1 MQSAMWV
8 KTSAFIDLQRHYAP
22 YAVLVGTET
31 NGEANISD
39 MEIYAVSNM
48 WVKISDL
55 TFIDQLLTNC
65 WKPRLIMTEGQQK
78 NRRQEKAD
86 KPAIRHRYFQKDEE
100 DEEAKGK
107 STWEIVREEC
117 VVAVLL

>member
-1 MQSAMWV
+1 MAKITSVTRKTYAVSNKWV
-8 KTSAFIDLQRHYAP
+8 KISDLTFIDLQRHYAP

-31 NGEANISD
+31 KGEANISD

-65 WKPRLIMTEGQQK
+65 WKPRLIMTEGQ
-78 NRRQEKAD
+78 N
-86 KPAIRHRYFQKDEE
+86 IR
-100 DEEAKGK
+100 
-107 STWEIVREEC
+107 
-117 VVAVLL
+117 